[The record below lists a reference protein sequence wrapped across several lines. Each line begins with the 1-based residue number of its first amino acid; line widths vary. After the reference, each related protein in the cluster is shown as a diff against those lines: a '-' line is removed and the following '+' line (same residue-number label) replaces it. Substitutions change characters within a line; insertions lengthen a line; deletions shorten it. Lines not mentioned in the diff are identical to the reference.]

1 MGFEC
6 RQILLSQSLGL
17 LPILAQAAKR
27 SFEFAPAGSREW
39 GSASGRPVIEL
50 DEAVGIFR
58 IVSQDTSIENGR
70 QLSIANA
77 GVDARPRGRLQ
88 MFDEARKL
96 WHEIY
101 RDLQQS
107 GLLGAIVA
115 RAEAQVIRLAL
126 VYALGECSDNG
137 LIEIV
142 AARQAR
148 KRMVASLSILGSL
161 ERMIF

>member
-1 MGFEC
+1 MT
-6 RQILLSQSLGL
+6 
-17 LPILAQAAKR
+17 QAVRR
-27 SFEFAPAGSREW
+27 SFEFAPACSREW
-39 GSASGRPVIEL
+39 RSASGRPVIEL

-58 IVSQDTSIENGR
+58 IVSHFHRNGR

-101 RDLQQS
+101 RDLSKEQS

-126 VYALGECSDNG
+126 VYAQHG

-148 KRMVASLSILGSL
+148 KRMVASL
-161 ERMIF
+161 

>member
-1 MGFEC
+1 LHRPVFG
-6 RQILLSQSLGL
+6 
-17 LPILAQAAKR
+17 
-27 SFEFAPAGSREW
+27 EW

-101 RDLQQS
+101 RDLSKEQS

>member
-1 MGFEC
+1 
-6 RQILLSQSLGL
+6 
-17 LPILAQAAKR
+17 
-27 SFEFAPAGSREW
+27 
-39 GSASGRPVIEL
+39 
-50 DEAVGIFR
+50 
-58 IVSQDTSIENGR
+58 
-70 QLSIANA
+70 
-77 GVDARPRGRLQ
+77 

-101 RDLQQS
+101 RDLSKEQS

>member
-1 MGFEC
+1 
-6 RQILLSQSLGL
+6 
-17 LPILAQAAKR
+17 LAQAAKR

-88 MFDEARKL
+88 MSDEARKL

-101 RDLQQS
+101 KDLSKEQS
-107 GLLGAIVA
+107 GLLGSIVA
-115 RAEAQVIRLAL
+115 RAEAQVIRLEL
-126 VYALGECSDNG
+126 VYALVECSDKIEPQHG

-148 KRMVASLSILGSL
+148 KRMVASL
-161 ERMIF
+161 

>member
-17 LPILAQAAKR
+17 LPILAQAANR

-101 RDLQQS
+101 RDLSKEQS

-126 VYALGECSDNG
+126 VYAQHG